1 MNGFLSEYVAL
12 VLQASQAHNVT
23 IPGGRKYNI
32 PSGKITID
40 DTVDTFYPNRTSY
53 SQAAIAG
60 SDDFSD
66 GNVTTRDSF
75 DAIVE
80 NTREV
85 TPTCKPRTLG

>member
-1 MNGFLSEYVAL
+1 MNGFLYEYVAL

-23 IPGGRKYNI
+23 IPGGPKYNI

-75 DAIVE
+75 DVIVE

-85 TPTCKPRTLG
+85 TPTCKPHTLG